1 MTQAEKAKQFKSL
14 HIPGAPLALYNI
26 WDAGSAKAIEKK
38 GAKAV
43 ATGSWSVAAAQGY
56 KDGEA
61 IPLEFVLQIAR
72 RIAETVEVPLTLDF
86 EGGYAADPA
95 TLTNNVRQVIQ
106 AGAIGINFE
115 DQVVG
120 GAGLYSITDQ
130 VNRIKAVREA
140 AEQEGVPLFINA
152 RTDVFLKAGP
162 DANHAD
168 LMEEA
173 LNRGAAYAEAGGD
186 GFFVPGLTDPILIK
200 RVCSESSLPV
210 NVMMRG
216 ELNSVSKVA
225 ELGVGRA
232 SYGPG
237 PYVTA
242 MTDLANRFEEVVG

>member
-14 HIPGAPLALYNI
+14 HIPGSPLALYNI

-72 RIAETVEVPLTLDF
+72 RISDTVEVPLTLDF

-95 TLTNNVRQVIQ
+95 TLTKNVRQVIQ

-115 DQVVG
+115 DQIVG
-120 GAGLYSITDQ
+120 GSGLYDIADQ
-130 VNRIKAVREA
+130 VNRIKAIREA
-140 AEQEGVPLFINA
+140 AEQENVPLFINA

-173 LNRGAAYAEAGGD
+173 LNRGTAYAEAGGD
-186 GFFVPGLTDPILIK
+186 GFFVPGLTDSSLIK
-200 RVCSESSLPV
+200 QVCSENSLPV

-216 ELNSVSKVA
+216 ELNSVRKVA

-232 SYGPG
+232 SFGPG

-242 MTDLANRFEEVVG
+242 MSDLANRFEEALG